1 MWFVY
6 DLLSACI
13 VVMSTTGL
21 LTARI
26 KGWQYIALTIYS
38 VNNICDSYGR
48 IK

>member
-21 LTARI
+21 LKDKRMA
-26 KGWQYIALTIYS
+26 IYS

>member
-26 KGWQYIALTIYS
+26 KGWQYIALTIY
-38 VNNICDSYGR
+38 VTVMAE
-48 IK
+48 